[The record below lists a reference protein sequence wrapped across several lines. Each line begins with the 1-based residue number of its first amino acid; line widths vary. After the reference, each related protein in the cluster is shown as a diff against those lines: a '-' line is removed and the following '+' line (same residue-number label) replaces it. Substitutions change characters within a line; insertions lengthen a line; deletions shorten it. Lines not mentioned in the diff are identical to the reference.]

1 VIEMKDAVDTFS
13 VVEILAEY
21 SKATRHSLIAL
32 ESLYDLNGI
41 DRERV
46 CTLAESVRKTHS
58 ETTAYLVAVIGAARS
73 AP

>member
-1 VIEMKDAVDTFS
+1 MRDAVDAFS

-41 DRERV
+41 DRQTV
-46 CTLAESVRKTHS
+46 SALAESVRHTHS
-58 ETTAYLVAVIGAARS
+58 ETTA
-73 AP
+73 